1 VFYYL
6 FSFLFDFLSPFVFS
20 LFFTLVLYL
29 FFSHV
34 VLSLTYTTCLGIK
47 GLIVVV
53 DDEVISDVYIL
64 HVKRIE
70 GI

>member
-1 VFYYL
+1 
-6 FSFLFDFLSPFVFS
+6 
-20 LFFTLVLYL
+20 
-29 FFSHV
+29 V
-34 VLSLTYTTCLGIK
+34 VLFLAYTTCLGIK
-47 GLIVVV
+47 GLVVVV